1 MTGVL
6 LATVASDLRCGG
18 FVRIFDAL
26 FGCWHKNISFPQTL
40 KAGKRPDA
48 AAETGTYVVCLD
60 CGQEFAYDWQQM
72 RVISAAELRG
82 CGQSHVEMEAKA
94 S

>member
-1 MTGVL
+1 M
-6 LATVASDLRCGG
+6 
-18 FVRIFDAL
+18 RIFDAL

-40 KAGKRPDA
+40 KTGKRRSGA
-48 AAETGTYVVCLD
+48 ATETGTYVVCLD
-60 CGQEFAYDWQQM
+60 CGQEFPYDWQQM

-82 CGQSHVEMEAKA
+82 CDQSHVEMEAKA

>member
-1 MTGVL
+1 
-6 LATVASDLRCGG
+6 
-18 FVRIFDAL
+18 VRIFDAL

-40 KAGKRPDA
+40 KAGKRRSA
-48 AAETGTYVVCLD
+48 AASETGTYVVCLD

-72 RVISAAELRG
+72 RVISAETHGDRAH
-82 CGQSHVEMEAKA
+82 SHVEVEAKA